1 MWKRFKKALLDF
13 LFPRTCFGCQKEGSY
28 LCEDC
33 KATLE
38 ISSFHQ
44 KANLEWLS
52 DLYFALV
59 YQKLLI
65 QKLIR
70 QYKYQP
76 FIKELNKTL
85 ASLIIEHFQ
94 LIDNKPDFTNFV
106 LLAVP
111 SEKKRKRW
119 RGFNPAEEIGRSLA
133 EFWEIPLMNEVLL
146 KIKNTPPQ
154 VELSDKE
161 RKKNVKGAFVCQL
174 PEKIKGRKILLV
186 DDVFTTGATLTECA
200 RVLKKSGAKEII
212 GIVVARG

>member
-1 MWKRFKKALLDF
+1 MWKRFKSVLLDF

-44 KANLEWLS
+44 KANLECFS
-52 DLYFALV
+52 DLYFALDYRNPLV
-59 YQKLLI
+59 

-94 LIDNKPDFTNFV
+94 LIDNQPGFAGFV
-106 LLAVP
+106 LMAVP
-111 SEKKRKRW
+111 SEKRRQRW
-119 RGFNPAEEIGRSLA
+119 RGFNPAGEIGRNLA
-133 EFWEIPLMNEVLL
+133 EFWKIPLMNGVLL
-146 KIKNTPPQ
+146 KIKNTLPQ
-154 VELSDKE
+154 VELSDEE
-161 RKKNVKGAFVCQL
+161 RKENIKGAFVCQL
-174 PEKIKGRKILLV
+174 PEKIKGRKILLI
-186 DDVFTTGATLTECA
+186 DDVFTTGATMLECA
-200 RVLKKSGAKEII
+200 RTLKKSGAKEII
-212 GIVVARG
+212 GVVVARG